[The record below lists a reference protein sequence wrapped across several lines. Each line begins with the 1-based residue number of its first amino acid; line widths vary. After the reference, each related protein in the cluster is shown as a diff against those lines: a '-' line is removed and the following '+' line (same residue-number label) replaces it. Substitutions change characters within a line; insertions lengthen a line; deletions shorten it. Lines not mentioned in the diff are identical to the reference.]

1 MENKPLPPLM
11 SSDLN
16 VIDAAIWPS
25 MYRLIHSRSEV
36 WTIARCTTIRKLFQ
50 KKYLNLC
57 NSGKLQRIEEI
68 PHERKVEYW
77 QQSANAGE
85 DRDLRLECCILAYVV
100 DYLCGEDVDR
110 WATDPLGRDA
120 SHGGGS

>member
-1 MENKPLPPLM
+1 M
-11 SSDLN
+11 SKDIN
-16 VIDAAIWPS
+16 VIDEAIAPS
-25 MYRLIHSRSEV
+25 MYRLIHAKSEV

-68 PHERKVEYW
+68 AHERKVEYW

-120 SHGGGS
+120 AHGGGA